1 MTRPDHH
8 SAPLDVVGELGLRS
22 PGGVE
27 FHIRGR
33 GSAIELVSRRFRD
46 LLVIR
51 SLVSGLRLRSGLFNI
66 QHLGRYGDVTLKIR
80 VGSAEIIRLAPDS
93 RGNWLSA
100 MLGISPAEVRL
111 GGLFRSLKT

>member
-1 MTRPDHH
+1 
-8 SAPLDVVGELGLRS
+8 
-22 PGGVE
+22 
-27 FHIRGR
+27 
-33 GSAIELVSRRFRD
+33 
-46 LLVIR
+46 
-51 SLVSGLRLRSGLFNI
+51 
-66 QHLGRYGDVTLKIR
+66 LGRYGDVTLKIR